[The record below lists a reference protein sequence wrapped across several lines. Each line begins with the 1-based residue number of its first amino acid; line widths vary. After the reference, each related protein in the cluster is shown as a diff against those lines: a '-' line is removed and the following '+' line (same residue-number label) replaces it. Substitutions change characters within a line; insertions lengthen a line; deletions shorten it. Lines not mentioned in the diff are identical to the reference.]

1 MLITRKTGL
10 NLVIGYPLHHTQS
23 PTLHNTIYEL
33 LNIDAVLLA
42 IECVDVKSIIQS
54 IKTLGIGLTAV
65 TMPFKEKILPY
76 LDQYSTNIDGLNSVN
91 TIIQHK
97 DKLYGYNTDIDGIA
111 YAFRNVIV
119 EAKQVLIIG
128 AGGAARAAACFFQK
142 KKAHLLWFNRT
153 QENALKMVEIYG
165 GEVIN
170 DSYLKNKAIDI
181 IINTTPLGMFPH
193 IQDSPLPNYQFNQ
206 NQVIF
211 DMIYN
216 PLDTKLLQQARQY
229 GAFTI
234 SGLDMLIGQG
244 IRQIELWSGKG
255 IFTGNIVAQ
264 LKEKLIS
271 QQDRSSFNKS

>member
-1 MLITRKTGL
+1 MLITRKTRL
-10 NLVIGYPLHHTQS
+10 NLVIGHPLHHTQS

-42 IECVDVKSIIQS
+42 TECVDIKSIIQS

-65 TMPFKEKILPY
+65 TMPFKEKILPF
-76 LDQYSTNIDGLNSVN
+76 LDEYRTNIDDLNSVN
-91 TIIQHK
+91 TIIQYK

-128 AGGAARAAACFFQK
+128 AGCAARAAACFFQK

-153 QENALKMVEIYG
+153 QENALKMVKIYG

-170 DSYLKNKAIDI
+170 DSYLKNNPVDI

-193 IQDSPLPNYQFNQ
+193 IQDSPLPNHQFNQ

-211 DMIYN
+211 DMVYN

-255 IFTGNIVAQ
+255 IFTENIVAQ
-264 LKEKLIS
+264 LKAKLIS
-271 QQDRSSFNKS
+271 QQDWESF